1 MTPSLPMRLISHPLC
16 PYVQRALIVAREK
29 DIDLPRMDIDL
40 ARKPA
45 WFLALS
51 PTGKTPLLQV
61 GGEALFESA
70 AICEYLDEIA
80 PDPLHPA
87 DPLRRA
93 RHRGWIEFASGLLG
107 DIAGLYGAPDAAAF
121 EAKRT
126 ALAGRIAQL
135 ERAVAGP
142 WFDGDAFSLVDAA
155 FAPAFRY
162 FDVLDRLVDL
172 GLFEAAPRTAD
183 WRAALAARPS
193 VILAVARDYPAR
205 LEAFFRTRGS
215 HLSGLLRRAA

>member
-1 MTPSLPMRLISHPLC
+1 MSAQPMRLISHPLC
-16 PYVQRALIVAREK
+16 PYVQRALIVAWEK
-29 DIDLPRMDIDL
+29 GVDLMRMDIDL
-40 ARKPA
+40 ARKPD

-80 PDPLHPA
+80 PNRLHPE

-93 RHRGWIEFASGLLG
+93 RHRGWIEFASGMLG

-121 EAKRT
+121 EAKRS

-142 WFDGDAFSLVDAA
+142 WFDGDSFSLVDAA

-162 FDVLDRLVDL
+162 FDVLDRNVRL
-172 GLFEAAPRTAD
+172 GLFDAAPRVDD

-205 LEAFFRTRGS
+205 LETFFRGRGS
-215 HLSGLLRRAA
+215 HLSRLMARAA